1 MEVTLWFRY
10 IQQEAFILFTIRT
23 TNTHNTLEYNK
34 RKKNTVTLPTMTCK
48 KKVALN
54 PTKHIE
60 KTALGYK
67 LLVN

>member
-23 TNTHNTLEYNK
+23 TNTHNTLEYNNNN
-34 RKKNTVTLPTMTCK
+34 KKYSYIPYYNLQ

-54 PTKHIE
+54 PTKHKE
-60 KTALGYK
+60 K
-67 LLVN
+67 